1 MGHGL
6 LPGAREENILGF
18 PSPSPSRGW
27 LEGHSK
33 EAHLLPK
40 GSDQEDRPRRGRCLA
55 HQEGRPPHGA
65 GGPLPQQEE
74 TPRDKGSLWLTGWED
89 HPPLTGKTPPWDNR
103 NSSLERWEDHPY
115 PIWGSRI
122 LQGWWELGLRLF
134 CKQAPVKCGSF
145 SEHRRVPKGVLHSAI
160 LRPFIGCRDQPAN
173 SDALEARK
181 REGETP
187 GKKPRIQPRW
197 KSRGEGRDRPRLAEK
212 PGGSQR

>member
-1 MGHGL
+1 MAGSKVTARRLTSSQKGL
-6 LPGAREENILGF
+6 TRRTVLGEDDALLT
-18 PSPSPSRGW
+18 RKEDHLTG
-27 LEGHSK
+27 LE
-33 EAHLLPK
+33 
-40 GSDQEDRPRRGRCLA
+40 D
-55 HQEGRPPHGA
+55 
-65 GGPLPQQEE
+65 PLPQQEE

-122 LQGWWELGLRLF
+122 LQGWWELGLQLF

-145 SEHRRVPKGVLHSAI
+145 SEHRRVPKGVLHSAT

-212 PGGSQR
+212 PGGSHR